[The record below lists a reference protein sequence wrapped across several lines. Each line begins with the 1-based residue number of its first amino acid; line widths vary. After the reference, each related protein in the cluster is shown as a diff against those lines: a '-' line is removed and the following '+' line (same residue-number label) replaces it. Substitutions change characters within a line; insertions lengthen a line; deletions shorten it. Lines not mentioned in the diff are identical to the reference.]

1 MIDWNDV
8 QRILCVRLDSLGDV
22 LMTTP
27 ALNALK
33 HSNPH
38 RTLTLLTSHSAAR
51 VAPMLPM
58 IDDVLAFDAPWM
70 KATQHE
76 QPTSGSE
83 STRAI
88 IDQVRG
94 EAFDAAV
101 LFNVFSQ
108 NPLPAAMLCHLSGI
122 PRCLAYCR
130 ENPYQLVSH
139 WIPEPERT
147 AATRH
152 EVERQ
157 LALVAEVGAVTDDTR
172 LQIAVPT
179 KAQQQIIELLADASI
194 DPQRPYM
201 VVHPGASAPSR
212 RYPVELFAQV
222 IQQLLE
228 QDFTVVLTGL
238 VEEEP
243 LVRHLQSL
251 VTRPTVSLAGR
262 TTLVQLAALLERASL
277 LIANNTGPVHLAA
290 AVGTPIVDLYALT
303 NPQHGPWQVEHRLL
317 YEEVPCQNCYKSVC
331 PEGHHNCLRLV
342 DPQRVVQA
350 ACELLRLPRDRRS
363 VAGVPRERSS
373 MIHPNSTSNEL
384 RLRKE
389 WHVHL
394 GH

>member
-1 MIDWNDV
+1 MTAWNEV

-58 IDDVLAFDAPWM
+58 IDEVLAFDAPWM

-76 QPTSGSE
+76 RPWSEPE

-88 IDQVRG
+88 IDQLRRH
-94 EAFDAAV
+94 AFDAAV

-108 NPLPAAMLCHLSGI
+108 NPLPAAMLCHLAGI
-122 PRCLAYCR
+122 PRCLSYCR

-147 AATRH
+147 TATRH

-172 LQIAVPT
+172 LNVIVPT
-179 KAQQQIIELLADASI
+179 EAQQQIIQLLADAPI
-194 DPQRPYM
+194 DPQRPWI

-212 RYPVELFAQV
+212 RYPVELFARV
-222 IQQLLE
+222 IERLQEENL
-228 QDFTVVLTGL
+228 TVILTGL

-251 VTRPTVSLAGR
+251 VSRPVVSLAGL
-262 TTLVQLAALLERASL
+262 TTLAQMAALLERASL

-317 YEEVPCQNCYKSVC
+317 YEEVPCKNCYKSVC
-331 PEGHHNCLRLV
+331 PEGHQNCLRLV
-342 DPQRVVQA
+342 DPLRVVQA

-363 VAGVPRERSS
+363 CASVPRERSS
-373 MIHPNSTSNEL
+373 MIHPSSSPNEL

-389 WHVHL
+389 WHVHI